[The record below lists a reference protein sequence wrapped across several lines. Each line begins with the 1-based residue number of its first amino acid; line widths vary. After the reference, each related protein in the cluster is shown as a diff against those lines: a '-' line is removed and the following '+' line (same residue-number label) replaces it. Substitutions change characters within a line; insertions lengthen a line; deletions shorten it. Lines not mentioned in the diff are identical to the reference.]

1 MDPSPRRLVVAFVHD
16 VVPHY
21 RVPLFNALNEALD
34 GGLTVVSERPPT
46 DSHHVDGTGDLEASF
61 VPTRRFRLDG
71 VWFTPRSLW
80 FAVRG
85 RCDVMVLHWYA
96 RHLEVL
102 PILLIAKARGVP
114 VLLYGHGLGRSRS
127 RVVRLLRRMQLSLS
141 AGAIVYSRGGADR
154 VRTLGVDREVHVI
167 DNTTGRPPP
176 GPGDVRSEP
185 GRRLVYIG
193 RLQGRKRV
201 DRLIDALALLG
212 ERGLELSLTV
222 VGNGPERARLVAR
235 ADRSGVGGRI
245 EWVGT
250 VTDWGVLRPMVAEA
264 DFVVIPEHAGLA
276 VVDALSCARP
286 VITADTSDHP
296 PEAGFVIH
304 GETGLVYSPASV
316 DGLARCIEEAYEQP
330 DLIERLSM
338 RAGELYRDRLT
349 LERAVER
356 FMGVL
361 TGAAGG
367 TGRRWPDR
375 RPGP

>member
-1 MDPSPRRLVVAFVHD
+1 MALSPRRLEVAFVHD

-46 DSHHVDGTGDLEASF
+46 GSHHVDGTGDLRASF
-61 VPTRRFRLDG
+61 VSARRFRLG
-71 VWFTPRSLW
+71 PVWFTPRSLV
-80 FAVRG
+80 FAMRG
-85 RCDVMVLHWYA
+85 RCDVIVLHWYA

-102 PILLIAKARGVP
+102 PVLLIAKVRGVP
-114 VLLYGHGLGRSRS
+114 VVLYGHGLGRSRS
-127 RVVRLLRRMQLSLS
+127 GVVRLLRRAQLSLS
-141 AGAIVYSRGGADR
+141 AGAIVYSRVGADR
-154 VRTLGVDREVHVI
+154 VRTLGIERAVHVI

-176 GPGDVRSEP
+176 GPESVRSEA
-185 GRRLVYIG
+185 GRRLLYIG

-222 VGNGPERARLVAR
+222 VGDGPERDRLMAR
-235 ADRSGVGGRI
+235 ADHAGVGDRV
-245 EWVGT
+245 EWAGT
-250 VTDWGVLRPMVAEA
+250 VTDWEVLRPMVAEA

-286 VITADTSDHP
+286 VITVDASEHP
-296 PEAGFVIH
+296 PEAGLVLD

-316 DGLARCIEEAYEQP
+316 EGLARRIEEAYGQP

-338 RAGELYRDRLT
+338 QAGELYRDRLT

-356 FMGVL
+356 FMEVL

-367 TGRRWPDR
+367 AGRRWSDR